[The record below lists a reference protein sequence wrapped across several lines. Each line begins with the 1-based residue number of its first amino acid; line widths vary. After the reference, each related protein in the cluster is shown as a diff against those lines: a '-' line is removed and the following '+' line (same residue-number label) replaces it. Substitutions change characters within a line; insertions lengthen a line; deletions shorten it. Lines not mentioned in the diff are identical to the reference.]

1 VDNYL
6 LETMKGASLTL
17 HEPRDE
23 GAVFYFD
30 RPWEGAFCAYCTVIS
45 DGGKLRAYYRGKP
58 NTQRDGVGEV
68 TCVAESADGKAW
80 TKPNLRII
88 EVEGNPQNNAVLAS
102 DNFSHNFSPLL
113 DANPKALGSERY
125 KALAGTMVTGLF
137 AFGSADG
144 LQWKKLQETPVLTTN
159 QVPFPYMFD
168 SQNVAFW
175 SLAEERYVMFFRV
188 FKEGVRRVARAESAD
203 FVHWKKVELM
213 QYRDAADKETVV
225 EHLYTSQTH
234 AYFRAPHIY
243 VALAARFLP
252 GRQVLTA
259 KEAEAINVHPSY
271 FKDASDAVFMT
282 SRGGNVY
289 QRTFLEGFIRPG
301 LGAENWVSRTTYP
314 ALNVVQTGPA
324 EMSVYVNQAYAQPTA
339 HLRRYSLRLD
349 GFSSLRGPYSG
360 GEVTTKPITFAG
372 ERLKINFA
380 TSAAG
385 SVRVEIQ
392 EESGKAVPGFALEQ
406 SRELI
411 GNEIERTVS
420 WNDGS
425 DVSAVSGKPV
435 RLRFALKDAD
445 LYSFHFDKSTRRAK

>member
-1 VDNYL
+1 
-6 LETMKGASLTL
+6 
-17 HEPRDE
+17 
-23 GAVFYFD
+23 
-30 RPWEGAFCAYCTVIS
+30 
-45 DGGKLRAYYRGKP
+45 
-58 NTQRDGVGEV
+58 
-68 TCVAESADGKAW
+68 
-80 TKPNLRII
+80 
-88 EVEGNPQNNAVLAS
+88 
-102 DNFSHNFSPLL
+102 
-113 DANPKALGSERY
+113 LGSERY

-425 DVSAVSGKPV
+425 DVSGVSGKPV

-445 LYSFHFDKSTRRAK
+445 LYSFHFDNSTRRAK